1 MHVWLDVMFHSL
13 QLIYCLLSLVY
24 NSRITVKTYTDE
36 LTPVD
41 SVTNLFSSANWAERE
56 VHVCKL
62 LYASMWENKW
72 GKEEQREGGEGVSMR
87 KERERGRERGGGH
100 VFLLCILSTQH
111 VHVIIRVYFR
121 TSLKR
126 RQTHSSRG
134 QSYIKYR
141 ESQLPW
147 EGGGVKTH
155 TAPSPQWTLII
166 INVVKPCN
174 DYYTLLFIF
183 YIQVW
188 DMYGIFFSNHPDL
201 RRILTDYGFEGH
213 PLRKDFPLS
222 GYVEV
227 NCLLRDNIRLLAA
240 YSAMPMLLMQKTR
253 PLWWLAL
260 GTIIHVYGAGLLEFS
275 APFVHV

>member
-62 LYASMWENKW
+62 LYASMWENEW
-72 GKEEQREGGEGVSMR
+72 GKEEQREG
-87 KERERGRERGGGH
+87 ERVWTWEKRGRGRERGGGH

-121 TSLKR
+121 ISLKR

-147 EGGGVKTH
+147 EGGGGENTH
-155 TAPSPQWTLII
+155 CPPPPPLPPKKWTLII
-166 INVVKPCN
+166 INVVKACN

-227 NCLLRDNIRLLAA
+227 D
-240 YSAMPMLLMQKTR
+240 
-253 PLWWLAL
+253 
-260 GTIIHVYGAGLLEFS
+260 
-275 APFVHV
+275 